1 MTMDDSKDSATS
13 PIIAQSPPPQMPQ
26 QNSDGFSLKKAG
38 ERICEAGEYLINVV
52 VVPFFSFSDW
62 LSNLDALRYLD
73 ELS

>member
-1 MTMDDSKDSATS
+1 MDDSKDSATS

-38 ERICEAGEYLINVV
+38 ERICEAGEYLVHVV
-52 VVPFFSFSDW
+52 VHFFSFSDW
-62 LSNLDALRYLD
+62 LSHHDALKYLD